1 VGAWNSSWVVLQW
14 ASVALLVALGLPYL
28 VPGSRRHRGATVRV
42 VLALAAGF
50 ALAGAAAET
59 GDLAAPGGVLRLGA
73 VLALVCGLVG
83 LLGLLLFDVLL
94 PRLRVDVPSLV
105 RDVSQVAVAAV
116 AVLACLRLVG
126 IDVLP
131 LLTTSAVLTAIIGLA
146 LQATIANLFGGLS
159 LQLDRTLQ
167 QGDWIETGDRAGRIA
182 EIGWRSTRLVTKEG
196 DTLFLPNSELVS
208 GQVLNLSRPSTAHR
222 ESVQVKLHRQNPPGA
237 VRALLVD
244 AIGDVPGVLVYPPPD
259 CVVLGLDDD
268 TVTYAVRYWI
278 SEFELDAAIAGEV
291 RVRLWYAARRAG
303 LVERP
308 PLAVVA
314 TVEAEASQDDRRPL
328 DWDARLELL
337 RSVDLLAALDDA
349 GRQRFALG
357 MRRLDF
363 AAGEVILRQG
373 TEGDALYLV
382 DRGEVGVRIDVDGST
397 SEIATLGRGN
407 VFGEM
412 ALLTGEPRVATCV
425 ARTEVSC
432 YAIERGPFEVLLAER
447 PEIAGDFART
457 LAARRSALEAQRL
470 GLSAAARARLEAD
483 ERSRLLTRVR
493 DVFGGGTA

>member
-1 VGAWNSSWVVLQW
+1 
-14 ASVALLVALGLPYL
+14 
-28 VPGSRRHRGATVRV
+28 
-42 VLALAAGF
+42 
-50 ALAGAAAET
+50 
-59 GDLAAPGGVLRLGA
+59 
-73 VLALVCGLVG
+73 
-83 LLGLLLFDVLL
+83 
-94 PRLRVDVPSLV
+94 
-105 RDVSQVAVAAV
+105 
-116 AVLACLRLVG
+116 
-126 IDVLP
+126 
-131 LLTTSAVLTAIIGLA
+131 
-146 LQATIANLFGGLS
+146 
-159 LQLDRTLQ
+159 
-167 QGDWIETGDRAGRIA
+167 
-182 EIGWRSTRLVTKEG
+182 
-196 DTLFLPNSELVS
+196 
-208 GQVLNLSRPSTAHR
+208 
-222 ESVQVKLHRQNPPGA
+222 
-237 VRALLVD
+237 
-244 AIGDVPGVLVYPPPD
+244 
-259 CVVLGLDDD
+259 
-268 TVTYAVRYWI
+268 
-278 SEFELDAAIAGEV
+278 
-291 RVRLWYAARRAG
+291 
-303 LVERP
+303 
-308 PLAVVA
+308 VVA
-314 TVEAEASQDDRRPL
+314 TVEAEASQDDRRPV
-328 DWDARLELL
+328 DWDARLDLL

-447 PEIAGDFART
+447 PEIAEDFART